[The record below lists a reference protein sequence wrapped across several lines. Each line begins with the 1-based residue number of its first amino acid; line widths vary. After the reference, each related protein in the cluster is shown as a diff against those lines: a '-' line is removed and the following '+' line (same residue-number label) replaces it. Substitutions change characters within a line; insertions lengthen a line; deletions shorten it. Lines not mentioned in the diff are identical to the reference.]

1 MIFSDLPFQ
10 PNTKAKLIGLFSSN
24 RVPHAILLN
33 ASEGSGHFQL
43 GLCFASLLMCSNPKN
58 EACGNCPSC
67 KKIENFQHP
76 DLHFSFP
83 IHISKSEHCETS
95 DDQRARFVEML
106 NKYKCIGKNTW
117 YYTMGN
123 ENKQGVIGV
132 KESQA
137 ILKKLSLKAFE
148 GRSKVLIMWLP
159 EMMNQQ
165 ASNKLLKLI
174 EEPPEK
180 TFFILVSNNKQ
191 QLLPTISSRLQSIDI
206 PSLQNKDVVS
216 FLMKNFE
223 IDEKI
228 AFEYAKI
235 SNGNLNKAI
244 NHYINESSSSILL
257 PIFIKW
263 MRLCYS
269 RNIAE
274 TIDWVNEISKTGREQ
289 VKDFLLYVLEMFRK
303 CVLGHYKID
312 LEGLNN
318 EEKSFLEKF
327 KPFINHQ
334 NIEQLNE
341 LINEAHFH
349 MQRNANTKI
358 LLLDV
363 SIKLYKLIKNNAYQS
378 KTN

>member
-1 MIFSDLPFQ
+1 MIFSDLQFQ
-10 PNTKAKLIGLFSSN
+10 ANTKAKLIELFNSN
-24 RVPHAILLN
+24 RVPHALLLN
-33 ASEGSGHFQL
+33 GNEGSGHFQL

-58 EACGNCPSC
+58 EACGDCPSC
-67 KKIENFQHP
+67 KKIKNFQHP

-83 IHISKSEHCETS
+83 IHLSKSEHSETS
-95 DDQRARFVEML
+95 DDQRIRFVEML
-106 NKYKCIGKNTW
+106 DKYKCIGKNTW
-117 YYTMGN
+117 YSSMGN

-180 TFFILVSNNKQ
+180 TFFVLVSDNKQ
-191 QLLPTISSRLQSIDI
+191 QLLPTISSRLQTIDI
-206 PSLQNKDVVS
+206 PSLQNKDVLS

-228 AFEYAKI
+228 AVEYAEI

-244 NHYINESSSSILL
+244 NHYFNESGSSILL

-303 CVLGHYKID
+303 CVLGHYKIGS
-312 LEGLNN
+312 EGLNN
-318 EEKSFLEKF
+318 EEKAFLEKF

-334 NIEQLNE
+334 NIVQLNE

-363 SIKLYKLIKNNAYQS
+363 SIKLYKLIKNNAYQPQ
-378 KTN
+378 TN